1 LDPLKP
7 YFREMSK
14 TPLLNRELEV
24 QLSKQIE
31 QGNEAARTRMIK
43 SNLRLVVSIAKKYQN
58 RGCSLEDLIQEG
70 NIGLMKSVDK
80 FDWRR
85 GCRFSTYATWWIK
98 QSISRHLEDQ
108 SKTIRVPSHITSVYA
123 KIRQLTEE
131 YMEEFGIE
139 PSTEELS
146 DLLGVT
152 QSIVKSAT
160 NVGRVTLSLDAP
172 RGGNEEMDL
181 LGNYIED
188 ESSVP
193 PDVILENQQTMNLI
207 RGALGSLSDREEKVL
222 RMRFGISESGDN
234 FDDYPAPHGPVST
247 K

>member
-1 LDPLKP
+1 MDPLKP

-24 QLSKQIE
+24 QLSKRIE
-31 QGNEAARTRMIK
+31 LGDEAARTRMIK

-70 NIGLMKSVDK
+70 NIGLMKSVTK

-108 SKTIRVPSHITSVYA
+108 SKTIRVPSHITNVYA
-123 KIRQLTEE
+123 KVRQITEE

-139 PSTEELS
+139 PSTAELS
-146 DLLGVT
+146 ELLGVT
-152 QSIVKSAT
+152 KSIIISAT
-160 NVGRVTLSLDAP
+160 NVGRVTASLDCP
-172 RGGNEEMDL
+172 RGGNEEMDM

-188 ESSVP
+188 ESAVL
-193 PDVILENQQTMNLI
+193 PDVTIEKQQTMSLI
-207 RGALGSLSDREEKVL
+207 RSALSSLSDREEKVL
-222 RMRFGISESGDN
+222 RMRFGISEDKDN
-234 FDDYPAPHGPVST
+234 VSEYPPGGPSS
-247 K
+247 KQ